1 MYPLE
6 RLRKEGRESKGE
18 GRGEKGNG
26 RSKRWEQFPGKN
38 WLPGYAPWGL
48 PLTASFVHLCF
59 GVIEQRDGSNKWLPH
74 AKRLRSRKMSFC
86 SDGVSLKHK
95 NLSIITKKKWTT
107 CFCCLEWVPVPQM
120 QKPCSTI
127 SLLPLNT
134 SFQSDSTPFASVVQ
148 SLRFLSHSFNECNT
162 YILKGELLER
172 LTQRGLYSPKGCLTL
187 ERWGVW

>member
-6 RLRKEGRESKGE
+6 RLRKEGREPKGE
-18 GRGEKGNG
+18 GPGEKGNG

-59 GVIEQRDGSNKWLPH
+59 GVIEQRDGSNKWLPQ

-95 NLSIITKKKWTT
+95 NLSIITKKMNHLLLLSWMGACSPDAKAW
-107 CFCCLEWVPVPQM
+107 FHDFSASFEHILPIWFYSLCLRGSFSQIFV
-120 QKPCSTI
+120 
-127 SLLPLNT
+127 SL
-134 SFQSDSTPFASVVQ
+134 
-148 SLRFLSHSFNECNT
+148 
-162 YILKGELLER
+162 I
-172 LTQRGLYSPKGCLTL
+172 
-187 ERWGVW
+187 